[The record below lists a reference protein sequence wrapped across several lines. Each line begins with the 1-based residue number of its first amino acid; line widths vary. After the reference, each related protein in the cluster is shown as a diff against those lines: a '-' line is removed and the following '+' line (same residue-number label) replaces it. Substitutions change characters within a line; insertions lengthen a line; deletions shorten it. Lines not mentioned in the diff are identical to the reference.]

1 MRIRKRDDISPNE
14 QDIGGFTGFMTSVF
28 PKENQSKPHYFKTLP
43 RPPTKTSNI
52 MEKAKTTDESK
63 NIPFIQ
69 FVADHQFT
77 LILLK

>member
-43 RPPTKTSNI
+43 RPPTKPVI
-52 MEKAKTTDESK
+52 
-63 NIPFIQ
+63 
-69 FVADHQFT
+69 
-77 LILLK
+77 